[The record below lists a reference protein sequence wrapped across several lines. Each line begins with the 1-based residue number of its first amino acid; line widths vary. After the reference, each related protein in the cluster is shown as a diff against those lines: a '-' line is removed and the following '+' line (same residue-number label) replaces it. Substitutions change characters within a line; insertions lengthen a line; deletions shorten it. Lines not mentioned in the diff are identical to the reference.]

1 MHQKFVD
8 FVPQLLTDKKQL
20 TLFKRLARKAQME
33 KRFSVLAP
41 SEDPNLLDDEG
52 FYRLGHFP
60 STKKRMEK
68 FEKESIKLMGAALE
82 PILKYHKPEEFT
94 HIVIS
99 SCTGFFAP
107 GPDLNLVHNF
117 GFSPNVHRSIIGFMG
132 CYAGINAFKSAYQIV
147 KADPNAKVLTLNLE
161 LCSLHLQE
169 SSEIED
175 ILSFLLFSDG
185 CAASVVTSEEQG
197 IEIEDFACEVFSD
210 EKELIT
216 WHIGDQGFLMHLDT
230 QVPNA
235 LQKGISG
242 IRESFF
248 DKHKIAEKDLFA
260 IHPGGRSIL
269 DSVQN
274 SLEIP
279 EEKMNYSRS
288 VLRNY
293 GNMSSPTVVFVL
305 ADMLK
310 DVQSKGPGMALA
322 FGPGLTVE
330 TMMFNKKPM

>member
-1 MHQKFVD
+1 
-8 FVPQLLTDKKQL
+8 
-20 TLFKRLARKAQME
+20 
-33 KRFSVLAP
+33 
-41 SEDPNLLDDEG
+41 
-52 FYRLGHFP
+52 
-60 STKKRMEK
+60 
-68 FEKESIKLMGAALE
+68 
-82 PILKYHKPEEFT
+82 
-94 HIVIS
+94 
-99 SCTGFFAP
+99 
-107 GPDLNLVHNF
+107 
-117 GFSPNVHRSIIGFMG
+117 
-132 CYAGINAFKSAYQIV
+132 
-147 KADPNAKVLTLNLE
+147 
-161 LCSLHLQE
+161 
-169 SSEIED
+169 
-175 ILSFLLFSDG
+175 
-185 CAASVVTSEEQG
+185 
-197 IEIEDFACEVFSD
+197 
-210 EKELIT
+210 
-216 WHIGDQGFLMHLDT
+216 MHLDT